1 MRMLKITGLNA
12 HYGDVQVLYNVNLE
26 VYDKEIVTILGSNGA
41 GKTSLMKT
49 ICGVETKRSGRI
61 EFDGENLMKIPA
73 HRLVTKGITLTPE
86 GRHLFPELTVKENLL
101 LGAYTSKNRR
111 QLKDT
116 YEWVLALFPRLKE
129 RLIQYAGTM
138 SGGEQQ
144 MCAIARVLM
153 SNPKFLML
161 DEPSLGLAPN
171 IVDTVFDIIKKIN
184 KEKGI
189 TIIVV
194 EQNANI
200 ALQAAD
206 RGYVLENG
214 VISMSGNAKD
224 LLESPDI
231 QKLYLGL

>member
-1 MRMLKITGLNA
+1 LLKISNLNA
-12 HYGDVQVLYNVNLE
+12 YYGDVQVLYDVNLE
-26 VYDKEIVTILGSNGA
+26 VNDKEIVTILGSNGA
-41 GKTSLMKT
+41 GKTTLMKT
-49 ICGVETKRSGRI
+49 ICGVETTRSGMI
-61 EFDGENLMKIPA
+61 EFDGENLMKVPT
-73 HRLVTKGITLTPE
+73 HKLVTKGITLTPE

-101 LGAYTSKNRR
+101 LGAYASKDK
-111 QLKDT
+111 QATKDT
-116 YEWVLALFPRLKE
+116 YDWVLSLFPRLKE

-144 MCAIARVLM
+144 MCAIGRVLM

-171 IVDTVFDIIKKIN
+171 IVDSVFDVIKKIN
-184 KEKGI
+184 EEKGI

-200 ALQAAD
+200 ALQTAD

-214 VISMSGNAKD
+214 SINMSGNAKEM
-224 LLESPDI
+224 LESPDI

>member
-1 MRMLKITGLNA
+1 MLKISNLNA
-12 HYGDVQVLYNVNLE
+12 YYGDVQVLYDVNLE
-26 VYDKEIVTILGSNGA
+26 VNDKEIVTILGSNGA
-41 GKTSLMKT
+41 GKTTLMKT
-49 ICGVETKRSGRI
+49 ICGVETTRSGTI
-61 EFDGENLMKIPA
+61 EFDGENLMKVPA
-73 HRLVTKGITLTPE
+73 HKLVTKGITLTPE

-101 LGAYTSKNRR
+101 LGAYSSKDKKAT
-111 QLKDT
+111 KDT
-116 YEWVLALFPRLKE
+116 YDWVLSLFPRLKE

-144 MCAIARVLM
+144 MCAIGRVLM

-171 IVDTVFDIIKKIN
+171 IVDSVFDVIKKIN
-184 KEKGI
+184 EEKGI

-200 ALQAAD
+200 ALQTAD

-214 VISMSGNAKD
+214 SINMSGNAKEM
-224 LLESPDI
+224 LESPDI

>member
-1 MRMLKITGLNA
+1 MLKISGLNA
-12 HYGDVQVLYNVNLE
+12 FYGDVQVLYDVNLE
-26 VYDKEIVTILGSNGA
+26 VKNKEIVTILGSNGA
-41 GKTSLMKT
+41 GKTTLMKT
-49 ICGVETKRSGRI
+49 ICGVETKRTGRI
-61 EFDGENLMKIPA
+61 EFNGENLMKLPA
-73 HRLVTKGITLTPE
+73 HKLVTKGITLTPE

-101 LGAYTSKNRR
+101 LGAYTVKNKKTI
-111 QLKDT
+111 KDT
-116 YEWVLALFPRLKE
+116 YEWVLSMFPRLEE

-144 MCAIARVLM
+144 MCSIARVLM

-171 IVDTVFDIIKKIN
+171 IVDTVFEVIKKIN
-184 KEKGI
+184 KEKAI
-189 TIIVV
+189 TVIVV

-200 ALQAAD
+200 ALQTAD

-224 LLESPDI
+224 MLESPDI